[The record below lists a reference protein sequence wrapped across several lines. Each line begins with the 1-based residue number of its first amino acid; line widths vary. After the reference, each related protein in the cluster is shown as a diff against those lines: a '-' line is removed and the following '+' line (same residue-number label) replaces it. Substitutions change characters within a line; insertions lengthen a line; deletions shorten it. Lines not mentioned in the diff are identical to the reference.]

1 MTDFDAET
9 MLGEPTREPQ
19 LMKNISTLISVYDE
33 EGSLIELKAQ
43 K

>member
-19 LMKNISTLISVYDE
+19 LMKNISTSSPSTTRKVPQE
-33 EGSLIELKAQ
+33 S
-43 K
+43 